1 MCWYFRNYHTH
12 RVVNARRSP
21 NLPYLGLGARL
32 RPDLGS
38 RPAPKAPP
46 LAPNGHP
53 LQAKAKSSSKRVT
66 RMSGVTMMAA
76 PFSSRHLNLIG
87 CMRPPYTAER
97 RSAICRVRPV
107 PGQRLRAGFPDSD
120 CGRNGKIGWYKRL
133 RERTRSAENI
143 RVGACWTHGGD
154 LNLGIRT
161 YSSETERDYPPAPTP
176 QPVARPRR
184 SSFPAPM
191 PSRSK

>member
-1 MCWYFRNYHTH
+1 MMAAPFTPPPPPRNNRTR
-12 RVVNARRSP
+12 RVPHPV
-21 NLPYLGLGARL
+21 LI
-32 RPDLGS
+32 
-38 RPAPKAPP
+38 
-46 LAPNGHP
+46 GHAVSD
-53 LQAKAKSSSKRVT
+53 QYATSFSKRVT

-107 PGQRLRAGFPDSD
+107 PGQRLRAGSPDSD